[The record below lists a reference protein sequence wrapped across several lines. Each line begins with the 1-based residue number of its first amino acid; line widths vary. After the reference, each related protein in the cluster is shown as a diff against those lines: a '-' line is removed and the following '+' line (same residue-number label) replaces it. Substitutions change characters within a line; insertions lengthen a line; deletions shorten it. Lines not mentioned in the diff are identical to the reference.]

1 MCLYITVFVGD
12 SFSIEMLII
21 AILHG
26 RAGDLSRLINLNTC
40 TQRART
46 PTPVQ
51 EVVGFNLNLG
61 DRKGIRSYTGE

>member
-1 MCLYITVFVGD
+1 
-12 SFSIEMLII
+12 MLII

-61 DRKGIRSYTGE
+61 DRKGI